1 LKKKLLDALK
11 IILPLG
17 LGLYLVWFFYS
28 SLSEQDKVDIASSF
42 QSANYTWVLFSL
54 FFGLLSHLSRAY
66 RWSYTLEPLGYK
78 TRFWNNFFAVMIAY
92 LVNLAVPRL
101 GELSRCGVTARY
113 EKVPFNKLLG
123 TVIAERVA
131 DFIILIL
138 ITVSVVFIQFEII
151 KELIFEIVNAIT
163 EKVSGIAL
171 YGFVGVLLLG
181 ILAFVYFFFLDKK
194 EHPFIDKLKGIIV
207 GLYEGVASIFKM
219 KKKWQFLGHTAFIW
233 VMYLLMFYLCFFSL
247 PETKDVP
254 IGGILTAFVLG
265 GFTIVLTN
273 GGIGAY
279 PLAIQAVLLLYGVDK
294 NTGAA
299 FGWIVWT
306 AQTLMLVIFGA
317 ISFVLMPIYNKRIA
331 HAEA

>member
-1 LKKKLLDALK
+1 
-11 IILPLG
+11 
-17 LGLYLVWFFYS
+17 
-28 SLSEQDKVDIASSF
+28 
-42 QSANYTWVLFSL
+42 
-54 FFGLLSHLSRAY
+54 
-66 RWSYTLEPLGYK
+66 
-78 TRFWNNFFAVMIAY
+78 
-92 LVNLAVPRL
+92 
-101 GELSRCGVTARY
+101 
-113 EKVPFNKLLG
+113 
-123 TVIAERVA
+123 
-131 DFIILIL
+131 
-138 ITVSVVFIQFEII
+138 VVFIQFEII